1 VNEDL
6 SAIICGG
13 NAEVIMKVGLMALS
27 GVRVRSEKL
36 VKLGVTLP
44 QFVSRGQVIA
54 QLPSLSLL
62 IIASLTPDDIEVD
75 YVEVPDVS
83 QVKKL
88 ALDYDLVAITSY
100 SAQIYEAY
108 ELARRY
114 REAGIPVVIGG
125 THIIAEPEE
134 AKRYADS
141 VVIGEAEPLWPKLIE
156 DFRNNSLQPFYKEE
170 CPGTYALSNSPIP
183 RYELLEPKNYNRIT
197 VQTSRG
203 CPHDCEF
210 CAGSKLFGNGFRQ
223 KPVDLVIREIKRIK
237 EKWSKPFI
245 EFADDNTFVDKKWS
259 KDFLKAL
266 IPLEIKWF
274 TETDISV
281 ADDEELL
288 RLMYH
293 SGCYQLLIGLEST
306 SRDSLDGIDTHNWK
320 LKHRDGYL
328 EAIDRIQ
335 SNGITVNGCF
345 IVGLDGDTP
354 SIFKDIKDFIEKSKL
369 LEAQAT
375 VLTPYPGTPL
385 YKRLKSEGRLLKDD
399 FWDRCT
405 MFDINFRP
413 KNMTIEELEKGLLWL
428 FEEIYT
434 EKEYLKRKRYYMDIV
449 KKLPKRGK

>member
-1 VNEDL
+1 
-6 SAIICGG
+6 
-13 NAEVIMKVGLMALS
+13 MKVGLMALS
-27 GVRVRSEKL
+27 GVRVRNEKL

-44 QFVSRGQVIA
+44 QFVSRGKVIA

-62 IIASLTPDDIEVD
+62 IIASVTPDDVEVD

-83 QVKKL
+83 QVKEL
-88 ALDYDLVAITSY
+88 NPSCDLVAITSY

-114 REAGIPVVIGG
+114 KEAGIPVVIGG
-125 THIIAEPEE
+125 THVIAEPEE

-141 VVIGEAEPLWPKLIE
+141 VVIGEAEPLWPKIIE
-156 DFRNNSLQPFYKEE
+156 DFKNSRLQPFYKEE
-170 CPGTYALSNSPIP
+170 RPGTYDLANSPVP
-183 RYELLEPKNYNRIT
+183 RYDLLEPKSYNRIT

-203 CPHDCEF
+203 CPHECEF
-210 CAGSKLFGNGFRQ
+210 CAGSKLFGSGFRQ
-223 KPVDLVIREIKRIK
+223 KPVDLVVKEIKRIK
-237 EKWSKPFI
+237 EKWPKPFI

-259 KDFLKAL
+259 NHLIKEL

-274 TETDISV
+274 AETDISV

-288 RLMYH
+288 KSMYH

-306 SRDSLDGIDTHNWK
+306 SKDSLNGIDTHNWK
-320 LKHRDGYL
+320 LKQLDRYL

-354 SIFKDIKDFIEKSKL
+354 SIFRDIRDFIEKSKL
-369 LEAQAT
+369 LEAQVT

-385 YKRLKSEGRLLKDD
+385 YTRLESEGRLLKDKY
-399 FWDRCT
+399 WDRCT

-413 KNMTIEELEKGLLWL
+413 KNMSVEELGKGLLWL
-428 FEEIYT
+428 FKEIYN
-434 EKEYLKRKRYYMDIV
+434 EKEYLKRKRHYMDIV
-449 KKLPKRGK
+449 KKIPKRVK

>member
-1 VNEDL
+1 
-6 SAIICGG
+6 
-13 NAEVIMKVGLMALS
+13 MKIGLLALS
-27 GVRVRSEKL
+27 GVRVRNEKL

-62 IIASLTPDDIEVD
+62 IIASVTPNDIGLD

-83 QVKKL
+83 QVKEL
-88 ALDYDLVAITSY
+88 NLDYDLVAITSY

-125 THIIAEPEE
+125 THVIAEPEE

-141 VVIGEAEPLWPKLIE
+141 VVVGEAEPLWPKLME
-156 DFRNNSLQPFYKEE
+156 DFKKDNLQPFYREE
-170 CPGTYALSNSPIP
+170 HPGTYALSDSPIP
-183 RYELLEPKNYNRIT
+183 KYELLETKKYNRIT

-210 CAGSKLFGNGFRQ
+210 CAGSKLFGEGYRL
-223 KPVDLVIREIKRIK
+223 KPVSQVIK
-237 EKWSKPFI
+237 EINKIKENWPKPFI
-245 EFADDNTFVDKKWS
+245 EFADDNTFVDKQWS
-259 KDFLKAL
+259 KDFVKAL

-281 ADDEELL
+281 AEDEELL
-288 RLMYH
+288 KLMYH

-306 SRDSLDGIDTHNWK
+306 RKDSLNGIDTHNWK
-320 LKHRDGYL
+320 LKQAPRYL
-328 EAIDRIQ
+328 EAINRIQ
-335 SNGITVNGCF
+335 SNGISVNGCF

-354 SIFKDIKDFIEKSKL
+354 DIFEEIGDFIQESRL
-369 LEAQAT
+369 LEAQVT
-375 VLTPYPGTPL
+375 VLTPYPGTLL
-385 YKRLKSEGRLLKDD
+385 YKRLKSEGRLLKDEY
-399 FWDRCT
+399 WDRCT

-413 KNMTIEELEKGLLWL
+413 KNMSIEELEKGLIWL
-428 FEEIYT
+428 FKEIYT

-449 KKLPKRGK
+449 KELPKRGKSCIG